1 MRFFFNGSE
10 SLTQTPSFG
19 WSLVEGW
26 VNYIEP
32 RKEDSFGD
40 LQWGTALGPQT
51 WSDFWYLKLYGDPS
65 LRFHTI
71 SAIQIL
77 CFLKNPLLLL
87 VFQVET
93 AGEKCRTPARKAWP
107 FRKLQRSLSSGCCW
121 RHWTIFIATWHRHA
135 DVMLSLRYLQISW
148 QVPPIY
154 SIQSLGPGSCLWSL
168 IWRCNVN
175 HLPMSWIAL
184 RWFVQVG
191 CEDVGYTVVKTPHVF
206 RFQKAWP
213 YIYICIYIYV
223 LFWFVHP
230 F

>member
-1 MRFFFNGSE
+1 MVTPLWGS
-10 SLTQTPSFG
+10 
-19 WSLVEGW
+19 
-26 VNYIEP
+26 IM
-32 RKEDSFGD
+32 
-40 LQWGTALGPQT
+40 
-51 WSDFWYLKLYGDPS
+51 
-65 LRFHTI
+65 FHTI
-71 SAIQIL
+71 SAIQRL
-77 CFLKNPLLLL
+77 CLLKNPLLLL

-191 CEDVGYTVVKTPHVF
+191 CEDVGYTVVKTPMFCPKSMTIYIYV
-206 RFQKAWP
+206 
-213 YIYICIYIYV
+213 YIYICIILICPPFLGRDV
-223 LFWFVHP
+223 MRSTPLFSAHLSALP
-230 F
+230 FNAYCLACLACLSRQAGSPSRRQGR